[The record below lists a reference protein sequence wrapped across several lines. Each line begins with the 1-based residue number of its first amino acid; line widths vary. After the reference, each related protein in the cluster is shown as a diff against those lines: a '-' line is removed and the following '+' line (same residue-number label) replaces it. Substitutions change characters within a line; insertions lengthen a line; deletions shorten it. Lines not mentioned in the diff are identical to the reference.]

1 MTFIYEAAE
10 QIKDIGKQ
18 TYIYHLGDF
27 DPSGVDAAYKI
38 RDELRTRRK
47 HSL

>member
-27 DPSGVDAAYKI
+27 DPSGVDAAYRSVTNK
-38 RDELRTRRK
+38 TRRK